1 MTNYAKLQTA
11 KIRRKAFL
19 RAAKARATEKYTY
32 HGDPNPKRKP
42 VTLATV
48 SIQKCV
54 PYKR

>member
-32 HGDPNPKRKP
+32 HGDLNPKRKP